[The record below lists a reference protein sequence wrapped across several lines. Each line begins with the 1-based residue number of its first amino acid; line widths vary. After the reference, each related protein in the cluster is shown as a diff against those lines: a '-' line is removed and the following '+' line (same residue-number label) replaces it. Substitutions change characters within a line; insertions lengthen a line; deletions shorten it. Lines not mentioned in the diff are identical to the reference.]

1 MTKPKKLSLMVIS
14 LFILVTGPVAAQS
27 RPEVACDQISM
38 EIFPRTGHFKGFS
51 GLDVQSNGLY
61 LSCGYS
67 FSVSRDV
74 EVVAGVSAMT
84 FVNSFDV
91 QSYSAGA
98 SLEVRYRPGIV
109 ENAGLYA
116 GVDIGI
122 VYGYDGL
129 LPPSRMIGPLTP
141 AGNFKGGVLYDIP
154 NTSATLFAGVRF
166 VPPVGVTG
174 IVAPGIGMSYEF

>member
-1 MTKPKKLSLMVIS
+1 MSKQLSTLAIG
-14 LFILVTGPVAAQS
+14 LCILTSGPVAAQA
-27 RPEVACDQISM
+27 RPELPCAQVSM

-61 LSCGYS
+61 LSCGYT
-67 FSVSRDV
+67 FSISRDV
-74 EVVAGVSAMT
+74 EVIAGVAAMT

-98 SLEVRYRPGIV
+98 SVEVRYRPGVI
-109 ENAGLYA
+109 ENTGLYA
-116 GVDIGI
+116 GIDIGI
-122 VYGYDGL
+122 VSGYDGL